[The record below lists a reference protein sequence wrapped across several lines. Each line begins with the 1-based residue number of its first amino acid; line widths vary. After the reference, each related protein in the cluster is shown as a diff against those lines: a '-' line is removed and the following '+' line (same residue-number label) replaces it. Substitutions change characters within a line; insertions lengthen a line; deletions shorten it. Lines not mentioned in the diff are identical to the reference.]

1 MDFLTTEYA
10 EHTEREPAV
19 LCSDFRVFCV
29 VRGSIIGSLLNGFFN
44 RRLHGTYGKGAGC
57 LVF

>member
-1 MDFLTTEYA
+1 MDFLTVDYT

-29 VRGSIIGSLLNGFFN
+29 VRGSMIGYPGD
-44 RRLHGTYGKGAGC
+44 G
-57 LVF
+57 